1 MLRSDSGATP
11 ESLRSRSE
19 NEHFFLDWFFEGGF
33 EEDLEVE
40 GVAGDGLVKVKM
52 DGNQKLIDV
61 NIDPDVK
68 HEDIDLLEDLILIA
82 VNQAVI
88 KSHNKAQMRMN
99 EVTGNI
105 MGNVKLKGR
114 M

>member
-1 MLRSDSGATP
+1 MINPKKMSQMMKQAQQMQKKMSAVQETL
-11 ESLRSRSE
+11 
-19 NEHFFLDWFFEGGF
+19 
-33 EEDLEVE
+33 EDLAVE

-52 DGNQKLIDV
+52 DGNQKLLDI
-61 NIDPDVK
+61 NIDPAVQR
-68 HEDIDLLEDLILIA
+68 EDLDLFEDLILIA

-88 KSHNKAQMRMN
+88 KSHDKAQKRMN

-105 MGNVKLKGR
+105 LGNIKIPEG

>member
-1 MLRSDSGATP
+1 MINPKKMSQMMKQAQQMQKKMSAVQETL
-11 ESLRSRSE
+11 
-19 NEHFFLDWFFEGGF
+19 
-33 EEDLEVE
+33 EDLAVE

-52 DGNQKLIDV
+52 DGNQKLLDI
-61 NIDPDVK
+61 NIDPAVQS
-68 HEDIDLLEDLILIA
+68 EDLDLFEDLILIA

-88 KSHNKAQMRMN
+88 KSHDKAQKRMN

-105 MGNVKLKGR
+105 LGNIKIPGG

>member
-1 MLRSDSGATP
+1 MINPKKMSQMMKQAQQMQKKMSAVQETL
-11 ESLRSRSE
+11 
-19 NEHFFLDWFFEGGF
+19 
-33 EEDLEVE
+33 EDLAVE

-52 DGNQKLIDV
+52 DGNQKVLDI
-61 NIDPDVK
+61 NIDPAVQR
-68 HEDIDLLEDLILIA
+68 EDLDLFEDLILIA

-88 KSHNKAQMRMN
+88 KSHDKAQKRMN

-105 MGNVKLKGR
+105 LGNIKIPGG

>member
-1 MLRSDSGATP
+1 MINPKKMSQMMKQAQQMQKKMSAVQETL
-11 ESLRSRSE
+11 
-19 NEHFFLDWFFEGGF
+19 
-33 EEDLEVE
+33 EDLAVE

-52 DGNQKLIDV
+52 DGNQKLLDI
-61 NIDPDVK
+61 NIDPAVQR
-68 HEDIDLLEDLILIA
+68 EDLDLFEDLILIA

-88 KSHNKAQMRMN
+88 KSHNKAQKRMN

-105 MGNVKLKGR
+105 LGNIKIPGG

>member
-1 MLRSDSGATP
+1 MINPKKMSQMMNQAQQMQKKMSAMQETL
-11 ESLRSRSE
+11 
-19 NEHFFLDWFFEGGF
+19 
-33 EEDLEVE
+33 EDLAVE

-52 DGNQKLIDV
+52 DGNQKLLDI
-61 NIDPDVK
+61 NIDPAVQ
-68 HEDIDLLEDLILIA
+68 HEDLDLFEDLILIA

-88 KSHNKAQMRMN
+88 KSHDKAQKRMN

-105 MGNVKLKGR
+105 LGNIKIPGG

>member
-1 MLRSDSGATP
+1 MINPKKMSQMMKQAQQMQKKMSAVQETL
-11 ESLRSRSE
+11 
-19 NEHFFLDWFFEGGF
+19 
-33 EEDLEVE
+33 EDLEVE

-52 DGNQKLIDV
+52 DGNQKLLDI
-61 NIDPDVK
+61 NIDPAVQR
-68 HEDIDLLEDLILIA
+68 EDLDLFEDLILIA

-88 KSHNKAQMRMN
+88 KSHDKAQKRMN

-105 MGNVKLKGR
+105 LGNIKIPGG